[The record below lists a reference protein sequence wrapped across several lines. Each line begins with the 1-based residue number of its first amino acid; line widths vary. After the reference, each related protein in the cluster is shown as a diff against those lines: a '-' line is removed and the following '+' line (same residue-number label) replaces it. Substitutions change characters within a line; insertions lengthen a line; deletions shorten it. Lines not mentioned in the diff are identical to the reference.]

1 MRTGALPSF
10 ATVMILCLLS
20 APALARQAAT
30 VTEAAAIYA
39 KARVSTTPLRTA
51 AIGTRLKVVKDAGE
65 WLQVE
70 FNDSQS
76 GLRRGWVQKKF
87 VSVSSETLTPMDL
100 SVPATPVPARR
111 IAQVCGIVVSCRK
124 DSATIFTLLVQ
135 PGISVDVESKTAQDA
150 EALRPTSTAL
160 TLRKACVTGRLLA
173 RQNENHVARFL
184 VETADAIA
192 PSGPAPADWSPTDV
206 YTSCDKD
213 VTPPT
218 IKGKVPQP
226 NYTREAMDHH
236 IAGRA
241 VVQALVGVDGVV
253 ENVRLLKSL
262 DPKFGLDQE
271 AIKRARTWT
280 FNPATKNGVAVRMAV
295 TIELSFTLK
304 A

>member
-1 MRTGALPSF
+1 MRAVALPSF
-10 ATVMILCLLS
+10 ATVMILGFLS
-20 APALARQAAT
+20 VPALARQAAT
-30 VTEAAAIYA
+30 VTETAAIYA

-51 AIGTRLKVVKDAGE
+51 AIGTKLKVVKDAGE

-70 FNDSQS
+70 FNDPQS
-76 GLRRGWVQKKF
+76 GLRRGWVQKKS

-100 SVPATPVPARR
+100 SVPATPAPARR
-111 IAQVCGIVVSCRK
+111 IAQVCGIVVSCHE

-135 PGISVDVESKTAQDA
+135 PGISVAVEAKTARDA
-150 EALRPTSTAL
+150 EAFRPMGTSVIL
-160 TLRKACVTGRLLA
+160 QKACLTGRLLA
-173 RQNENHVARFL
+173 RQNENHLARFL
-184 VETADAIA
+184 VETTDAIA
-192 PSGPAPADWSPTDV
+192 LAGPAPVDWSPTDV

-213 VTPPT
+213 VTAPT

-226 NYTREAMDHH
+226 NYTRDAMDHH

-271 AIKRARTWT
+271 AVKCARTWT

-304 A
+304 G